1 MVIKKQI
8 WMQIIEPGKKA
19 LVEFVSSPKNDV
31 IADQFCFLLSH
42 ILYDPLLHDSILQTE
57 KETPLSFTTYLEL
70 VKEEYPQSEMKEGV
84 VIVRRKENIIA
95 TVNLFSRC
103 VDCRD

>member
-1 MVIKKQI
+1 MR
-8 WMQIIEPGKKA
+8 IIEPGKKA

-42 ILYDPLLHDSILQTE
+42 ILYDPLLEQSILSD
-57 KETPLSFTTYLEL
+57 KDIPLSFTTYLEIL
-70 VKEEYPQSEMKEGV
+70 KEEYPESEMKDGI
-84 VIVRRKENIIA
+84 VIVRRKGDIIA
-95 TVNLFSRC
+95 TVNLFSKS